1 MVEPSEEAIRKQMER
16 LIPQLDTN
24 KITIKQFV
32 KMLSKKMNGANLKPK
47 RHFIRTT
54 LTDILDRMEEE
65 KQHSSVSES
74 DEEDGGEDDLDVDVD
89 EEEGVEVE
97 KEEEEGGD
105 PPATKKRKSRQ
116 GSGLN
121 APKKLSPQMSKFLGK
136 TKESRPQVVKALW
149 RYFKSNGLQNP
160 DDKREIFLDDTLK
173 NIFGYEVKKFTM
185 FSVNK
190 YVGAHVEPFKAVNLQ
205 EQSENSKLR
214 KRKMEDAKNRLKEK
228 KKRKPGTQPPFR
240 LSDDLAK
247 VVGKSILP
255 RPQVT
260 QRLWAY
266 IKENNLQN
274 EKDKRVIECDEL
286 LIKVMGGLK
295 KVTMFNMNKHVSQH
309 MLEKVEK
316 GEYVHEDLVSDDDS
330 RE

>member
-89 EEEGVEVE
+89 EEEGVG
-97 KEEEEGGD
+97 EEEEG
-105 PPATKKRKSRQ
+105 PATKKRKSRQ

-149 RYFKSNGLQNP
+149 KYFKSNGLQNP

-173 NIFGYEVKKFTM
+173 NIFGYEVEKFTM

-214 KRKMEDAKNRLKEK
+214 KRKMEETKNRLKEK
-228 KKRKPGTQPPFR
+228 KKRKPGMQPPFR

-266 IKENNLQN
+266 IKENNLQVSLSL
-274 EKDKRVIECDEL
+274 R
-286 LIKVMGGLK
+286 LISCEFL
-295 KVTMFNMNKHVSQH
+295 
-309 MLEKVEK
+309 
-316 GEYVHEDLVSDDDS
+316 
-330 RE
+330 